1 MDDTIEQRSY
11 SGKETAET
19 QNLQRG
25 VSEPRLAVSQLE
37 TIRTRLIVAFITVAI
52 LPFLGI
58 SLVLGVS
65 STQSGRQDAIN
76 QLDTVMSYK
85 ETAIRNWVSAMKV
98 DLGSAL
104 VGENT
109 IRNIEQ
115 IIQASAQPTQTKTLE
130 HANALEAIRTFLIS
144 RAAQSLYYEEFS
156 VLNPEGVVILS
167 TDKATEG
174 QILSDSVLFR
184 LGQQI
189 PYVDP
194 PSFSSTQNKTLMYA
208 SYPITNAAREVVG
221 VLVGRARFT
230 PLNDILNE
238 RMGLGRTGVTY
249 LVGMNRALL
258 AGLKPV
264 EHGRSIQSA
273 GVLAAF
279 GGESIGSR
287 PYENYL
293 GELVLGSYRWIPDLQ
308 AVLMAEQAQIES
320 LRPTYANLAV
330 NASVAVASVLVALF
344 IALLV
349 TRSIAAPVTDLAET
363 ASLIASGERK
373 LSAPADRRDE
383 IGVLAKAF
391 NSMTAQLNSLI
402 EGLEQRVADRTR
414 ELELRSNLLEASVE
428 IGRATTSILDP
439 VLLLRQ
445 AVELIRDRFN
455 LYYVGLFLVSS
466 DREWAI
472 LQAGTGQAGQTML
485 ARGHR
490 LEIGSSS
497 MIGWCIDNA
506 QARIAQVASADAI
519 RITAPELP
527 ETRSEGALPLRSR
540 GQVIGAI
547 TIQSER
553 PDAFDQAS
561 LTMLQSMADQLAV
574 AIDNARLFAESQQAL
589 EAERRAYAAGTQI
602 DWQGWLKSRRE
613 LSFRA
618 DKEGITP
625 IERPWHSEMKD
636 AYRQNR
642 TIRHGEKL
650 AIPIR
655 VRGHVIGVIDTNRP
669 AGDVQWTE
677 DDVTL
682 LEGVADQ
689 LGVALDS
696 ARLYA
701 ETQQRAEQERLVGEI
716 TGHMRQSLDVEA
728 VLKTAVDEIYRALNL
743 ENLVIQLT
751 PRSGAIDINPD
762 ALLETTPGMSISP
775 DLSVTSERQSDLLD
789 QSGGGDG
796 HYRNN
801 PDENPPSS
809 VSENNP

>member
-1 MDDTIEQRSY
+1 MDDTIEQSS
-11 SGKETAET
+11 SGGENTAET
-19 QNLQRG
+19 QNLQPG
-25 VSEPRLAVSQLE
+25 VREPRFVVSRLE
-37 TIRTRLIVAFITVAI
+37 TIRTRLIVAFIAVAM

-58 SLVLGVS
+58 SLVLVVS
-65 STQSGRQDAIN
+65 SAQSGRQDAIN

-85 ETAIRNWVSAMKV
+85 ETAIRSWVSAMKV
-98 DLGSAL
+98 DLGNAL

-109 IRNIEQ
+109 IRD
-115 IIQASAQPTQTKTLE
+115 IQQVIQFSTQPTQTETTE
-130 HANALEAIRTFLIS
+130 YTEAMEAIRTRLVS
-144 RAAQSLYYEEFS
+144 QAAQSLYYEELL
-156 VLNPEGVVILS
+156 VLNPQGVVVLS
-167 TDKATEG
+167 TDKTMEG
-174 QILSDSVLFR
+174 QILSDRTFFQ

-208 SYPITNAAREVVG
+208 AYPIANVERVMVG
-221 VLVGRARFT
+221 VLVGTARFT

-238 RMGLGRTGVTY
+238 RTGLGQTGVTY
-249 LVGMNRALL
+249 LVGMDRVLL
-258 AGLKPV
+258 AGLKPE
-264 EHGRSIQSA
+264 EHGRKIQSE

-279 GGESIGSR
+279 GGETISSR
-287 PYENYL
+287 PYNDYM
-293 GELVLGSYRWIPDLQ
+293 GVPVLGSYRWIPDIQ
-308 AVLMAEQAQIES
+308 AVLLAEQAQIES
-320 LRPTYANLAV
+320 LLPTYANLAV
-330 NASVAVASVLVALF
+330 NTSVAVSSVLVALF

-349 TRSIAAPVTDLAET
+349 TRNIAAPVSELAET
-363 ASLIASGERK
+363 ASLIAAGERK
-373 LSAPADRRDE
+373 LSAPADRSDE

-391 NSMTAQLNSLI
+391 NSMTTQLNVLI

-414 ELELRSNLLEASVE
+414 ELELRSNLLEASAE

-439 VLLLRQ
+439 ILLLRQ

-455 LYYVGLFLVSS
+455 LYYAGLFLVSS
-466 DREWAI
+466 DREWAV
-472 LQAGTGQAGQTML
+472 LQAGTGQAGQVML

-497 MIGWCIDNA
+497 MIGWCIANA
-506 QARIAQVASADAI
+506 QARIAQVASADAV
-519 RITAPELP
+519 RITTPELP
-527 ETRSEGALPLRSR
+527 ETRSEAALPLRSR

-547 TIQSER
+547 SIQSER
-553 PDAFDQAS
+553 PNAFDQTS
-561 LTMLQSMADQLAV
+561 LAMLQSMADQLAV

-589 EAERRAYAAGTQI
+589 EAERRAYAARTQI
-602 DWQGWLKSRRE
+602 DWQAWLKSRRE

-618 DKEGITP
+618 NKEGITP
-625 IERPWHSEMKD
+625 IDRPWHSEMND

-642 TIRHGEKL
+642 AIRYGNKL

-655 VRGHVIGVIDTNRP
+655 VRGHVIGVIDTHRP
-669 AGDVQWTE
+669 AGEIQWTE

-728 VLKTAVDEIYRALNL
+728 VLKTALDEIYRALNL

-751 PRSGAIDINPD
+751 PQEKVVDIEM
-762 ALLETTPGMSISP
+762 LE
-775 DLSVTSERQSDLLD
+775 

-796 HYRNN
+796 RQNDN
-801 PDENPPSS
+801 PDENPPNS